1 MKDKNNLGYDII
13 RILIVV
19 SIILFVI
26 YLFKFDLSKF
36 DFKDFNLTFLNIFV
50 SLLGFILT
58 AITILIMFDS
68 DKNVDLK
75 KLKEAGYYKQ
85 ILERF
90 ISTTFVSFSG
100 MILFIFLTLLNNY
113 NINIILNY
121 IINSLILFIVLLV
134 ILRLYRVLNV
144 LHLIYKIVY
153 KK

>member
-1 MKDKNNLGYDII
+1 MKDKNGLGYDII

-19 SIILFVI
+19 GIILI
-26 YLFKFDLSKF
+26 ALYLFKFDLSSFKF
-36 DFKDFNLTFLNIFV
+36 QDFSSTFLNIFV

-90 ISTTFVSFSG
+90 ISTTFVSFLG
-100 MILFIFLTLLNNY
+100 MVLFIFLTLLNSY
-113 NINIILNY
+113 NINLILNY
-121 IINSLILFIVLLV
+121 IINSLILFIFLLV
-134 ILRLYRVLNV
+134 ILRIYRVLNV